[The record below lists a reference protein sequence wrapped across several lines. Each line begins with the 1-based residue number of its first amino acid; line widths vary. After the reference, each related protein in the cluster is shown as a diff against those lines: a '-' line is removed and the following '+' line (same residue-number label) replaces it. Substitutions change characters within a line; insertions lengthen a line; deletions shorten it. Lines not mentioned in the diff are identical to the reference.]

1 MIQRVQSLFYLLA
14 TLSAGALFFLPMV
27 TSDKAA
33 GLFME
38 DKVFNVFDHIGLTI
52 VAVLATLL
60 PFVAIFLYKNR
71 STQIK
76 VGASSLVFPLLL
88 FIAAILILTGMGNE
102 AELSANFF
110 PNIGIFLL
118 VAALIFSILGN
129 RFVKKDDELVKSSDR
144 LR

>member
-14 TLSAGALFFLPMV
+14 TICAGSLFFLPMV

-38 DKVFNVFDHIGLTI
+38 DQVFNVFDHIGLTI
-52 VAVLATLL
+52 IAALATLL
-60 PFVAIFLYKNR
+60 PFVAIFLFKNR
-71 STQIK
+71 STQLK
-76 VGASSLVFPLLL
+76 VGASSLIFPLLL
-88 FIAAILILTGMGNE
+88 MIAAVLILTGMGKE
-102 AELSANFF
+102 AELSANLF
-110 PNIGIFLL
+110 PKMGIYLSL
-118 VAALIFSILGN
+118 AAIMFSILGN